1 MSIGP
6 AILYVEDEPMSRMVM
21 DLLLKGRMGLE
32 NVTFFE
38 DSHNFMGRLNSLSPQ
53 PEVIFLDIHMEPIDG
68 FEMLELV
75 RNADHFQTT
84 PVVALTA
91 SVMNEEIARLRSAGF
106 DGCLAKPIDLE
117 TFPDSLQQIISGKR
131 VWQIVT

>member
-1 MSIGP
+1 MSISP

-21 DLLLKGRMGLE
+21 DLLLKGRMGLD
-32 NVTFFE
+32 NVTIFE

-75 RNADHFQTT
+75 RNADHLQTT

-91 SVMNEEIARLRSAGF
+91 SVMNEEIARLKSAGF

-117 TFPDSLQQIISGKR
+117 TFPDTLQQIISGNS